1 MADRDDIPDYHRTAV
16 PASTQ
21 IPKQGEKLN
30 ILLVTRGHPFDR
42 DGFFDIFDG
51 NPQIQYSN
59 VEHPAAQ
66 YMFTPEMA
74 DKFDCYVQYDMPGI
88 KFGSDT
94 PEYFEPPEF
103 YKEGLR
109 AMGEAG
115 SPLVLLHHCAA
126 AWPAWPEW
134 AEIVGGQFLYT
145 PMQSRG
151 IDCPDSGY
159 NIDVV
164 HRVSPAMDHP
174 ITLGIE
180 PFDIEDEVYLSQ
192 VFEESVTPLLTSDWG
207 FEQTNFYSAANAVV
221 RGELNSNKDWHH
233 PNGSNLIGWIKN
245 YKNAPVVYLQ
255 CGDGPAA
262 YKNPNFRRILAQ
274 AINWAS
280 SDEAKSWAR
289 ELNKSS

>member
-1 MADRDDIPDYHRTAV
+1 
-16 PASTQ
+16 
-21 IPKQGEKLN
+21 
-30 ILLVTRGHPFDR
+30 
-42 DGFFDIFDG
+42 
-51 NPQIQYSN
+51 
-59 VEHPAAQ
+59 
-66 YMFTPEMA
+66 MFTPEMA

-192 VFEESVTPLLTSDWG
+192 VFEESVTPLLTSDWE

-274 AINWAS
+274 AIHWAS